1 MLKYLN
7 ESSEAKDKSKERL
20 ELAKFMIKSSNRYST
35 SVVNLDG
42 TIATAQDIAKRAT
55 ERFNNPKVKK
65 MIEDLI
71 KRQG

>member
-55 ERFNNPKVKK
+55 KRFNNPKVKK